1 MSAAERIR
9 VLIVDDHGMVRHGLA
24 AYLRNEPG
32 LLLVSEA
39 RDGEEAIEA
48 CAEHQPNVVLMD
60 LVMPGMGGVE
70 AIRVIRQRWPQV
82 QVVALTSF
90 GEKALVQQALRAGAI
105 SYLLKNVSG
114 EDLSAAIRDAYAGRS
129 TLAPEALQAL
139 LEPETPKRLPD
150 LELTPRERQVLA
162 LLAKGLSNPGI
173 AARLFVSPA
182 TVKTHVS
189 NILSKLGVTGRGE
202 AIALAIEYGLT
213 GE

>member
-9 VLIVDDHGMVRHGLA
+9 VLIVDDHGMVRRGLA
-24 AYLRNEPG
+24 AYLTSEAG
-32 LLLVSEA
+32 LLLVGEA

-48 CAEHQPNVVLMD
+48 CAEHQPDVVLMD

-70 AIRVIRQRWPQV
+70 ATHIIRHRWPQV

-114 EDLSAAIRDAYAGRS
+114 EDLSAAVHDAHAGRS
-129 TLAPEALQAL
+129 VLAPEAVQAL
-139 LEPETPKRLPD
+139 VEPEAPKTLPGLD
-150 LELTPRERQVLA
+150 LTPREREVLA
-162 LLAKGLSNPGI
+162 LLAKGLSNPEI

-189 NILSKLGVTGRGE
+189 SILSKLGVTGRGE
-202 AIALAIEYGLT
+202 AIALAIEYGLVS
-213 GE
+213 E